1 MRVEQLG
8 DGEPEVA
15 VVGAIHGDEPCG
27 VAAIEALLEDRP
39 PVERPVKLVVANE
52 AALEAG
58 ERYIDDDLNRSFPG
72 DPEASSHEKRLAAR
86 LGSVLEGCETVS
98 LHSTQSYDDTFAI
111 VNRMGDFE
119 RAVTPC
125 LSVDAIVDA
134 GAFDRGRLF
143 VSLDRLVELECGY
156 QGSKA
161 AAENATSLAREFL
174 GAVGALPGERRDPR
188 PDLPVYRL
196 VQRVPKRQ
204 ARTYEV
210 YASNFEHVP
219 AGEAFAAADGEDVV
233 AEEGFYPVL
242 MSPHGYEDV
251 FGYAAERLGTV
262 GSEAT

>member
-52 AALEAG
+52 AALGAG

-86 LGSVLEGCETVS
+86 LAEVLEGCETVS

-111 VNRMGDFE
+111 VNGMGDFE
-119 RAVTPC
+119 RAVTPR

-156 QGSKA
+156 QGSEA
-161 AAENATSLAREFL
+161 ASENAIRLAREFL

-219 AGEAFAAADGEDVV
+219 EGEAFAAADGKEVV

-242 MSPHGYEDV
+242 MSPYGYEEV
-251 FGYAAERLGTV
+251 FGYAAEWLGTV